1 MIAGLY
7 MHTIILGALHR
18 RVPNFVTKHG
28 ASTKSIKDTG
38 QNVDVIWT
46 SDSSGKPVAGSITH
60 TLDSKKNVVINTS
73 TEDKQSSEQHGPTPS
88 YIGLM
93 KRPRVIR
100 TFIIGFLGV
109 TGDHGK
115 S

>member
-18 RVPNFVTKHG
+18 RVPNFATKG
-28 ASTKSIKDTG
+28 ASTKSLKDTS

-46 SDSSGKPVAGSITH
+46 SDISGKPVEGSITH
-60 TLDSKKNVVINTS
+60 TLDFMNNVIINTS
-73 TEDKQSSEQHGPTPS
+73 SADKQSCVQHGPTPS

-93 KRPRVIR
+93 RRPRVIR
-100 TFIIGFLGV
+100 AFIIGFLGV